1 MTSSDDLHT
10 QAESVAVPSFDWM
23 STPVLSVVDGLLHID
38 PDAPLP
44 RRRYRPAA
52 SVAPEHAPA
61 DSATIESSRLL
72 AGLTRHHPHH

>member
-1 MTSSDDLHT
+1 MTSSDDLHA

-23 STPVLSVVDGLLHID
+23 STPVLSVVDGFLHID

-52 SVAPEHAPA
+52 SVTPEHAPA
-61 DSATIESSRLL
+61 DGVTVESSRLL
-72 AGLTRHHPHH
+72 AGLTRFHTRH